1 MTDTAQLA
9 GAAETDPNAQLG
21 NAADAFK
28 AFLSPAQP
36 RNEVGQFA
44 SAEQPE
50 ETADEAE
57 PEALLAEGEADEG
70 EGDEQ
75 QAAEEAQPMPPSWP
89 ADQAEHWSQ
98 LPAETQAFIAS
109 REAERDRGLN
119 LKMQESAN
127 ARKAAE
133 AARDEANAN
142 RTKYADQLDTLLG
155 AIQPVKPD
163 PRAYGLG
170 TGQYHQEAYEL
181 AKVEY
186 EQQAEAIAQL
196 NEQRDAIRTA
206 EKAEQEN
213 SFQAWRQEQEAEYAP
228 KFIADVPE
236 LTDPV
241 KADPAMRGLI
251 DYAIKSGI
259 PADTFAEENQSRI
272 MSAEL
277 HVLWKAMQFDKLRDS
292 RQEPKPKPAGPAVKP
307 GVSSPRSAQ
316 KAATRQRNFD
326 RLSREGSIEAGA
338 AVFKDIFRK

>member
-1 MTDTAQLA
+1 MDTAQLP
-9 GAAETDPNAQLG
+9 GAAETDPLAAAAQ
-21 NAADAFK
+21 AFRTFNPDPVTETEEPLRDDRGRF
-28 AFLSPAQP
+28 APA
-36 RNEVGQFA
+36 E
-44 SAEQPE
+44 
-50 ETADEAE
+50 E
-57 PEALLAEGEADEG
+57 PEAEDEQAQPVETEEADE
-70 EGDEQ
+70 EDEQ
-75 QAAEEAQPMPPSWP
+75 QAAEDAQPMPPSWP
-89 ADQAEHWSQ
+89 ADQAEHWNE
-98 LPAETQAFIAS
+98 LPADTQAFIAK
-109 REAERDRGLN
+109 REAEREQGLN

-142 RTKYADQLDTLLG
+142 RTKYADQLDTLLS

-196 NEQRDAIRTA
+196 NEQRDAIRNA
-206 EKAEQEN
+206 EKAEQEE
-213 SFQAWRQEQEAEYAP
+213 SFQAWRQEQEAQFAP

-236 LTDPV
+236 LTDPA
-241 KADPAMRGLI
+241 KADPAMRGLV
-251 DYAIKSGI
+251 DYALKNGI
-259 PADTFAEENQSRI
+259 PADTFAAENQTRI

-277 HVLWKAMQFDKLRDS
+277 HILWKAMQFDKLRDS

-316 KAATRQRNFD
+316 KAASRQRNYD
-326 RLSREGSIEAGA
+326 RLAREGSVEAGA
-338 AVFKDIFRK
+338 AVWKDIFKGR